1 MTENTVINNL
11 LSYISLLKTPP
22 QNPSQLYMMA
32 IQAAVACGDFDKFNA
47 ALERLR
53 GLKDKNFDTA
63 AGESL
68 KKFLLDIEPIVSDKD
83 WFLSEYKQKN
93 LLAKVN
99 IFFQDCFENV
109 SLAMDDKQLEEYY
122 LEFIKTRLDL
132 EYGYSFLALAR
143 HFISRSNYETVF
155 NLTETVIN
163 RFPDSTYEFLA
174 LGDLLEIY
182 KIEFDALER
191 NSEDY
196 SEIIEKMVQ
205 ILFYIIKKH
214 SYQAEAF
221 SRVIKFSGMAFRYTN
236 DKSAKSF
243 LEKISGAFSE
253 SIYEEEIKLNF
264 VNYYIGRNKLEDAIN
279 YLNEFEEVFP
289 KTTKKTSIDLYKF
302 ECYIRKSD
310 CSRAFETYRAIDEKS
325 VNENNEN
332 AQKYYSL
339 IYDFALLLEKSGQF
353 KEAITSHEKVY
364 KLSPVKKNR
373 EDSLY
378 KLITLNINS
387 YFDRRENIAEEA
399 KNIVRGYCVSFTTK
413 FPKSHRIDEIKLV
426 YEGLNAQSSTQPAKT
441 ERTAAPEVKKIE
453 KPREVAEVRI
463 PVQQKNARPVA
474 ENITEKTARKNIDAV
489 EEKKAP
495 KPETKPEAAV
505 KEGTKPQAVPR
516 IEKAPAIQNIEKP
529 PVRERAAAQP
539 EKNREPDRKP
549 DILPVDSID
558 KSLSEAV
565 LSEEQKGTDFLKLFI
580 YALIAAGYVYMF
592 LLLPTSSLVIFYGK
606 MILSFIPLVFISGFI
621 FYGLFRKIGIFE

>member
-22 QNPSQLYMMA
+22 QNPAQLYMIA
-32 IQAAVACGDFDKFNA
+32 IQAALACGDFNKFNMA
-47 ALERLR
+47 IDRLR
-53 GLKDKNFDTA
+53 DLLAKSQDTA
-63 AGESL
+63 AGETL

-83 WFLSEYKQKN
+83 WSLSEYKQKN

-109 SLAMDDKQLEEYY
+109 SLAMDDRQLEEYY

-143 HFISRSNYETVF
+143 HFIARADYETVF

-196 SEIIEKMVQ
+196 SEIIEKIVQ

-221 SRVIKFSGMAFRYTN
+221 SRIIKFSGMAFRYTN

-243 LEKISGAFSE
+243 LEKITGAFSE

-264 VNYYIGRNKLEDAIN
+264 VNYYIGRNKLEDALK

-289 KTTKKTSIDLYKF
+289 RTTKKTPIDLYKF
-302 ECYIRKSD
+302 ECHIRKSD
-310 CSRAFETYRAIDEKS
+310 CSKAFEIYRGIDEKR
-325 VNENNEN
+325 VNENPEN
-332 AQKYYSL
+332 SQKYYSL

-353 KEAITSHEKVY
+353 KESIAGHEKVY
-364 KLSPVKKNR
+364 KCSPSKKNR

-387 YFDRRENIAEEA
+387 YFNRKENIAEEA
-399 KNIVRGYCVSFTTK
+399 KNIVRGYCISFTTK
-413 FPKSHRIDEIKLV
+413 FPKSQRLDEIKLV
-426 YEGLNAQSSTQPAKT
+426 YEGLNASISSQPAKP
-441 ERTAAPEVKKIE
+441 EKTAPPEIKKVE
-453 KPREVAEVRI
+453 KPREVAEIGI
-463 PVQQKNARPVA
+463 PLQQKSARPVV
-474 ENITEKTARKNIDAV
+474 ENITATSGPENISAA
-489 EEKKAP
+489 EEKKVI
-495 KPETKPEAAV
+495 KPHAAV
-505 KEGTKPQAVPR
+505 KESP
-516 IEKAPAIQNIEKP
+516 KP
-529 PVRERAAAQP
+529 PVTQRSEKPALTERSVREP
-539 EKNREPDRKP
+539 EKRIAQEHKSAV
-549 DILPVDSID
+549 LPVDSID
-558 KSLSEAV
+558 KSLNNAV
-565 LSEEQKGTDFLKLFI
+565 LSEKPGTDFLKLFV
-580 YALIAAGYVYMF
+580 YALITACYVYMF
-592 LLLPTSSLVIFYGK
+592 LFLPTSSIAIFYGK
-606 MILSFIPLVFISGFI
+606 MILSFIPLIFISGFI
-621 FYGLFRKIGIFE
+621 FFGIFKKFGIFE

>member
-22 QNPSQLYMMA
+22 QNPAQLYMIA
-32 IQAAVACGDFDKFNA
+32 IQASIACSDFNKFNA
-47 ALERLR
+47 ALDRLR
-53 GLKDKNFDTA
+53 GLLDKSSDA
-63 AGESL
+63 ASGETL

-83 WFLSEYKQKN
+83 WYLSEYKQKN

-143 HFISRSNYETVF
+143 HFISRSGYETVF

-196 SEIIEKMVQ
+196 SEIIEKIVQ

-221 SRVIKFSGMAFRYTN
+221 SKVIKFSGLAFRYTN

-243 LEKISGAFSE
+243 LEKITGAFSE

-279 YLNEFEEVFP
+279 YLGEFEEVFP
-289 KTTKKTSIDLYKF
+289 KTTKKTSIALYKF
-302 ECYIRKSD
+302 ECHIRKSD
-310 CSRAFETYRAIDEKS
+310 CSKAFETYRAIDEKS

-332 AQKYYSL
+332 SQKYYSL

-353 KEAITSHEKVY
+353 KEAIASHEKVY
-364 KLSPVKKNR
+364 KSSPIKKNR

-387 YFDRRENIAEEA
+387 YFNRRENIAEEA

-413 FPKSHRIDEIKLV
+413 FPKSQRIDEIKLV
-426 YEGLNAQSSTQPAKT
+426 YEGLNA
-441 ERTAAPEVKKIE
+441 AAPQQQKIEKQAPPAEMKKAE

-463 PVQQKNARPVA
+463 PARQKTDRPVA
-474 ENITEKTARKNIDAV
+474 ENITERNGRKNI
-489 EEKKAP
+489 
-495 KPETKPEAAV
+495 EAAG
-505 KEGTKPQAVPR
+505 E
-516 IEKAPAIQNIEKP
+516 EKAPAHELKQAPAVKESPKQPVFKPVEKAS
-529 PVRERAAAQP
+529 VTERAGSRTAGIPAA
-539 EKNREPDRKP
+539 DRKP
-549 DILPVDSID
+549 TLLPADSID
-558 KSLSEAV
+558 KSLDGAAV
-565 LSEEQKGTDFLKLFI
+565 SGQPGPDLLKLFI
-580 YALIAAGYVYMF
+580 YALITAGYIYMF

-606 MILSFIPLVFISGFI
+606 MILSFIPVVFISGFI